1 MKEREFEILKMFLDK
16 KTLTLK
22 QLVEHFSVSERTI
35 RYSIEAIN
43 MFLNEKSVEKIINN
57 KKGYFFNYISY
68 EKINKLLVENAPMS
82 VEDIIEYLILKI
94 LFLNKINLTKEC
106 EILDI
111 SRSTIKLYLKLIK
124 EELEEY
130 KLELKATKEGL
141 ILFGEEENIRRK
153 GLRHIVTDIIRCKK
167 LIRVFAKK

>member
-57 KKGYFFNYISY
+57 KKGYFFNYISVPVNM
-68 EKINKLLVENAPMS
+68 KCKKM
-82 VEDIIEYLILKI
+82 
-94 LFLNKINLTKEC
+94 
-106 EILDI
+106 
-111 SRSTIKLYLKLIK
+111 IK
-124 EELEEY
+124 ENVN
-130 KLELKATKEGL
+130 
-141 ILFGEEENIRRK
+141 F
-153 GLRHIVTDIIRCKK
+153 
-167 LIRVFAKK
+167 

>member
-68 EKINKLLVENAPMS
+68 EKINKLLV
-82 VEDIIEYLILKI
+82 
-94 LFLNKINLTKEC
+94 
-106 EILDI
+106 
-111 SRSTIKLYLKLIK
+111 
-124 EELEEY
+124 
-130 KLELKATKEGL
+130 
-141 ILFGEEENIRRK
+141 
-153 GLRHIVTDIIRCKK
+153 
-167 LIRVFAKK
+167 